1 MVELCK
7 KGLKSIKMNKMITK
21 AALLV
26 MAFGFIS
33 LATFSCRKEGDTVA
47 KVLVIDT
54 SGAPVAGAMVRL
66 YPEPTIG
73 EHGAIIVDDTMYTD
87 GLGYATFNYSDNYNL
102 GQAGVFVLNI
112 EVNSGDS
119 IYGTGI
125 IKVEQ
130 EETSQETVIAQ

>member
-1 MVELCK
+1 
-7 KGLKSIKMNKMITK
+7 MNKVITK

-47 KVLVIDT
+47 RILVIDT
-54 SGAPVAGAMVRL
+54 SGAPVTGAMVRL
-66 YPEPTIG
+66 YPEPTIDV
-73 EHGAIIVDDTMYTD
+73 HGAIIIDDTMYTD
-87 GLGYATFNYSDNYNL
+87 GLGYATFNYSENYNL

-112 EVNSGDS
+112 EAISGDT
-119 IYGTGI
+119 IFGEGI

-130 EETSQETVIAQ
+130 EETSEETVILQ